1 MLRSELGII
10 RNCYVDCGFIPMVGM
25 SCLLQANKIFPWW
38 EQFIPL
44 MGISAHCSVLI
55 LVDSFICYS
64 YTGCQS
70 YDFIPV
76 SVYILIFIPKIV
88 VTPKSLS

>member
-1 MLRSELGII
+1 MRQPYLFCFVWNSNLTIFVRIATSVISEIDTHKRYWLIGDA
-10 RNCYVDCGFIPMVGM
+10 V
-25 SCLLQANKIFPWW
+25 
-38 EQFIPL
+38 
-44 MGISAHCSVLI
+44 CSVLI

-76 SVYILIFIPKIV
+76 SVYILTFIPKIV

>member
-1 MLRSELGII
+1 MSAECPQSVRRLSKRCPYDVRECAVLGHG
-10 RNCYVDCGFIPMVGM
+10 CDT
-25 SCLLQANKIFPWW
+25 
-38 EQFIPL
+38 
-44 MGISAHCSVLI
+44 CSVLI

-76 SVYILIFIPKIV
+76 SVYILTFIPKIV